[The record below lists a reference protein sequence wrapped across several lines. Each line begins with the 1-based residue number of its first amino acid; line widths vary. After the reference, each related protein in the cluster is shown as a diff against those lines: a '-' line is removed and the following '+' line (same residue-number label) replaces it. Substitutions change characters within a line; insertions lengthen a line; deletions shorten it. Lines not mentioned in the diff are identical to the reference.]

1 MSHSTHAG
9 FRVIGG
15 VGSPLGEADGASE
28 LGKAP
33 LGVPPLQKW
42 RSSPRPPRSAS
53 EARGV
58 GNDRIVTTV
67 SRFGKRSPAFSMA
80 ASVIPAAIAEQL
92 RGVGH
97 CCLAAT

>member
-1 MSHSTHAG
+1 
-9 FRVIGG
+9 
-15 VGSPLGEADGASE
+15 
-28 LGKAP
+28 
-33 LGVPPLQKW
+33 
-42 RSSPRPPRSAS
+42 
-53 EARGV
+53 V